1 MNDKIY
7 DNTDLSSLVNSLEQ
21 YGQLEPIVINQK
33 NTIISGHRRFYS
45 MIQLEWKK
53 ADVIVKDFESDIIAL
68 IQYNEHRQKSGD
80 DYKREQRFLLEEQKK
95 YKQLLDIAI
104 AKVEEER
111 EKALIAESEL
121 KKKKEPKKKKS
132 T

>member
-1 MNDKIY
+1 MSDYITSK
-7 DNTDLSSLVNSLEQ
+7 DLGGKEAFTGVARKEA
-21 YGQLEPIVINQK
+21 E
-33 NTIISGHRRFYS
+33 
-45 MIQLEWKK
+45 E
-53 ADVIVKDFESDIIAL
+53 
-68 IQYNEHRQKSGD
+68 
-80 DYKREQRFLLEEQKK
+80 REK